1 MDNFYDALALYY
13 DTMQSDMDAAA
24 WADFISKLIKRHSKR
39 NTVSITDLGCGT
51 GSVTVELAKKGY
63 EMTGIDSAEEMLA
76 QASTKEGAQEVIWS
90 VQDITDFDIGGKTD
104 CFISTLD
111 TVDHIT
117 DGQALER
124 LFASVG
130 ENLEDGGLFIFDAI
144 TMHHLA
150 DTLSDNIFYEDYDDF
165 TLLWVNS
172 FEEETKI
179 NTAELTLFA
188 LTGDGL
194 YERFDGELVEKYYPS
209 GFFVTAGEKAG
220 LELLAVY
227 GELKDNDPSE
237 DEERSFY
244 VFGKKDGTI

>member
-13 DTMQSDMDAAA
+13 DTMQSDMDAAS
-24 WADFISKLIKRHSKR
+24 WAGFISKLIRRHSKIQ
-39 NTVSITDLGCGT
+39 TGSITDLGCGT

-63 EMTGIDSAEEMLA
+63 DMTGIDSAEEMLA
-76 QASTKEGAQEVIWS
+76 QASAKEGAEEVIWS

-111 TVDHIT
+111 TVDHIM
-117 DGQALER
+117 DEKALER
-124 LFASVG
+124 LFAKVG
-130 ENLEDGGLFIFDAI
+130 ECLEDGGLFIFDAI
-144 TMHHLA
+144 TMHHLSE
-150 DTLSDNIFYEDYDDF
+150 TLSDNIFYEDYDDF
-165 TLLWVNS
+165 TLLWVND
-172 FEEETKI
+172 FDRETNT

-188 LTGDGL
+188 LTEEGL

-209 GFFVTAGEKAG
+209 EFFAAAGEKAG

-237 DEERSFY
+237 DEERIFH
-244 VFGKKDGTI
+244 VFGKKADQ

>member
-24 WADFISKLIKRHSKR
+24 WADFISKLIKRHSQR
-39 NTVSITDLGCGT
+39 NIGCITDLGCGT

-76 QASTKEGAQEVIWS
+76 QASTKEGAEDVIWS
-90 VQDITDFDIGGKTD
+90 VQAITDFDIGGKTD

-117 DGQALER
+117 DGEALER
-124 LFASVG
+124 LFVSVG
-130 ENLEDGGLFIFDAI
+130 KNLEDGGLFIFDAI

-150 DTLSDNIFYEDYDDF
+150 ETFADNIFYEDYDDF
-165 TLLWVNS
+165 TLLWVNR
-172 FEEETKI
+172 FDEETLI

-188 LTGDGL
+188 LTDEGL
-194 YERFDGELVEKYYPS
+194 YERFDGELIEKYYPS
-209 GFFVTAGEKAG
+209 EFFACAGEKAE

-237 DEERSFY
+237 NEERIFY
-244 VFGKKDGTI
+244 VFRKKAVTL